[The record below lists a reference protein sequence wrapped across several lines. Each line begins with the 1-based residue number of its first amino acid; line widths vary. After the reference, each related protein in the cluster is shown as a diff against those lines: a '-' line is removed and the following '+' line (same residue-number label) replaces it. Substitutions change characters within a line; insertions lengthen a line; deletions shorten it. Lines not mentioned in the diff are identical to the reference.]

1 MLVSLEKR
9 KLLKTEFIREKSEFD
24 CSENGKVSDRQC
36 KHIQKILFFISWL
49 CSLLR
54 LV

>member
-9 KLLKTEFIREKSEFD
+9 KLLKTELGKKSEFD